1 MNQNYTQAPLPFQ
14 GQKRRFL
21 SDFKAALKEFSNKTL
36 FVDLFGGSGL
46 LSHTVRKSMPGA
58 RVIYN
63 DYDNY
68 HLRIEHIE
76 KTNEILRKLRV
87 LLADAPADKKL
98 SNEQRAQVIALI
110 EQYDRSGYV
119 DYLTLSS
126 SLLFSMNYAKSLEEL
141 GKQTMYN
148 CIRKSDYPSSTG
160 YLDGLEIVS
169 MDYKELYQL
178 YKDHPAVVFLVDPP
192 YLSTDTST
200 YKSDGYWT
208 LTEYLDVLTVIQGAS
223 FFYFTSNKSE
233 IIELCQWMESNLG
246 LDSPFR
252 DATVKEIKTKV
263 NHNAGYTDI
272 MLWKRVD

>member
-1 MNQNYTQAPLPFQ
+1 MIQNFTQAPLPFQ

-21 SDFKAALKEFSNKTL
+21 SDFKAALNEFQGKTL

-46 LSHTVRKSMPGA
+46 LSHTVKKAMPGA

-68 HLRIEHIE
+68 HLRINSVAT
-76 KTNEILRKLRV
+76 TNEILRKLRT
-87 LLADAPADKKL
+87 LLIDAPKDKKL
-98 SNEQRAQVIALI
+98 TAEQRAQVIALL
-110 EQYDRSGYV
+110 EPYDRAGYV
-119 DYLTLSS
+119 DYITLSS
-126 SLLFSMNYAKSLEEL
+126 SLLFSMNYSTTLTDLA
-141 GKQTMYN
+141 KQTMYN
-148 CIRKSDYPSSTG
+148 VVRKSDYPEATG
-160 YLDGLEIVS
+160 YLESIEVVR
-169 MDYKELYQL
+169 MDYKELYKL
-178 YKDHPAVVFLVDPP
+178 YHHHPSVVFLVDPP
-192 YLSTDTST
+192 YLSTDCST

-233 IIELCQWMESNLG
+233 ILELCQWMESNLG

-252 DATVKEIKTKV
+252 DATRKDIATKV

-272 MLWKRVD
+272 MLYKRLD